1 MFDVVTKP
9 SVHVLTGGFFHLD
22 IGFDLRLLAAK
33 VLKDGELEP
42 QAAEMLTDAADY
54 LDWLHEVLWLE
65 NERLGRPFKK

>member
-1 MFDVVTKP
+1 MDV
-9 SVHVLTGGFFHLD
+9 
-22 IGFDLRLLAAK
+22 GFDLRLLAAK

-65 NERLGRPFKK
+65 NERLEDLLKNKD

>member
-1 MFDVVTKP
+1 M
-9 SVHVLTGGFFHLD
+9 D

-65 NERLGRPFKK
+65 NERLEDLLKNKD

>member
-1 MFDVVTKP
+1 LDV
-9 SVHVLTGGFFHLD
+9 
-22 IGFDLRLLAAK
+22 GFDLRLLAAK

-65 NERLGRPFKK
+65 NERLEDLLKNKD

>member
-1 MFDVVTKP
+1 LDV
-9 SVHVLTGGFFHLD
+9 
-22 IGFDLRLLAAK
+22 GFDLRLLAAK

-65 NERLGRPFKK
+65 NERLEDLLKNKDLLYPISFLFCN

>member
-1 MFDVVTKP
+1 M
-9 SVHVLTGGFFHLD
+9 D

-65 NERLGRPFKK
+65 NERLEDLLKNKG